1 MRARGAGDASGFE
14 VGCNVARKLRQL
26 ASTLGMFAAAW
37 PPRMARHYPVTLTE
51 RPGHPSDGTRKTSD
65 ASGALHLFGMALAE
79 VSLR

>member
-1 MRARGAGDASGFE
+1 
-14 VGCNVARKLRQL
+14 
-26 ASTLGMFAAAW
+26 
-37 PPRMARHYPVTLTE
+37 MARHYPVTLTE